1 MALAEPRKRRKN
13 PMHSINLSAQNHW
26 TNDDSKFGQRMLEKF
41 GWSKGSGLG
50 KNKQGIS
57 ENIRVDH
64 KVHPTGLGFIANNVD
79 DWFKAGEEYS
89 RLLSQL
95 TEKFDQYQ
103 ELSESNGDTTSKKS
117 LVQNSLNS
125 KSRVHY
131 HKFTKGKDLTQ
142 YKRDELT
149 CILGKGVKDDG
160 EILNGLNMEEYFKS
174 KKERLKIKTDKH
186 DTSTTVEYDLTN
198 NNDNNMQ
205 EGITVEEE
213 TEAQTKEHEINTTL
227 LKKKKRRAKQLK
239 DTEIV
244 MPIYDDI
251 HVELKK
257 KKKKTKE
264 LICEK
269 IDDVEL
275 LKKKP
280 KKNKLPINEDLDDNM
295 SEGNNNKTLEEN
307 DADEQDS
314 ELVLTHKYQKLVD
327 LLIENSSA
335 GNKYCKDSTSP
346 LFQEKMKEFA
356 DSVTHQ
362 CLTTVG
368 STEIKSSLKKETT
381 TLKPI
386 ILNPDDKNFIKDFE
400 EQKSQALEM
409 ISKRQQLAKY
419 VNEKSMFIAN
429 HGDVLFFGSNINDIK
444 GYGEW

>member
-1 MALAEPRKRRKN
+1 MFF
-13 PMHSINLSAQNHW
+13 S
-26 TNDDSKFGQRMLEKF
+26 
-41 GWSKGSGLG
+41 
-50 KNKQGIS
+50 
-57 ENIRVDH
+57 
-64 KVHPTGLGFIANNVD
+64 
-79 DWFKAGEEYS
+79 
-89 RLLSQL
+89 
-95 TEKFDQYQ
+95 
-103 ELSESNGDTTSKKS
+103 
-117 LVQNSLNS
+117 
-125 KSRVHY
+125 Y

-198 NNDNNMQ
+198 NDNNMQ
-205 EGITVEEE
+205 EGITIEED
-213 TEAQTKEHEINTTL
+213 TELQTKEHEINTTL

-264 LICEK
+264 LICEN

-275 LKKKP
+275 SKKKP

-295 SEGNNNKTLEEN
+295 SEVNNKKTLEEN
-307 DADEQDS
+307 DADKQDS

-368 STEIKSSLKKETT
+368 STEKKETT

>member
-1 MALAEPRKRRKN
+1 MFF
-13 PMHSINLSAQNHW
+13 S
-26 TNDDSKFGQRMLEKF
+26 
-41 GWSKGSGLG
+41 
-50 KNKQGIS
+50 
-57 ENIRVDH
+57 
-64 KVHPTGLGFIANNVD
+64 
-79 DWFKAGEEYS
+79 
-89 RLLSQL
+89 
-95 TEKFDQYQ
+95 
-103 ELSESNGDTTSKKS
+103 
-117 LVQNSLNS
+117 
-125 KSRVHY
+125 Y

-149 CILGKGVKDDG
+149 CILGKGVKDNG
-160 EILNGLNMEEYFKS
+160 ETLNGLNMEEYFKT
-174 KKERLKIKTDKH
+174 KKERLKLKINKH
-186 DTSTTVEYDLTN
+186 DTSTTIEYDLTN

-205 EGITVEEE
+205 EGNTIKEE
-213 TEAQTKEHEINTTL
+213 TETQTKEHEINTAL

-244 MPIYDDI
+244 QPNYDDI

-264 LICEK
+264 FACEN
-269 IDDVEL
+269 IEDVEL
-275 LKKKP
+275 SK
-280 KKNKLPINEDLDDNM
+280 KKNKKNTLPINKDLDDNM
-295 SEGNNNKTLEEN
+295 SEENNNKTLVEK
-307 DADEQDS
+307 DAKEQYS

-346 LFQEKMKEFA
+346 LFQERMKEFA
-356 DSVTHQ
+356 DSVTKQ

-368 STEIKSSLKKETT
+368 STEIKPSSKNET

-400 EQKSQALEM
+400 EQKSQSLEI

>member
-1 MALAEPRKRRKN
+1 
-13 PMHSINLSAQNHW
+13 
-26 TNDDSKFGQRMLEKF
+26 
-41 GWSKGSGLG
+41 
-50 KNKQGIS
+50 
-57 ENIRVDH
+57 
-64 KVHPTGLGFIANNVD
+64 
-79 DWFKAGEEYS
+79 
-89 RLLSQL
+89 
-95 TEKFDQYQ
+95 
-103 ELSESNGDTTSKKS
+103 
-117 LVQNSLNS
+117 
-125 KSRVHY
+125 
-131 HKFTKGKDLTQ
+131 
-142 YKRDELT
+142 
-149 CILGKGVKDDG
+149 
-160 EILNGLNMEEYFKS
+160 MEEYFKS
-174 KKERLKIKTDKH
+174 KKERLKLKTDKH
-186 DTSTTVEYDLTN
+186 DTSTSVEYDLTYN
-198 NNDNNMQ
+198 DDNNMQ
-205 EGITVEEE
+205 EEITVGEE
-213 TEAQTKEHEINTTL
+213 TEAQSKEPEINTTL

-257 KKKKTKE
+257 KKKKMKE

-275 LKKKP
+275 SKKKT
-280 KKNKLPINEDLDDNM
+280 KKNKLPINEDLDNNI
-295 SEGNNNKTLEEN
+295 SEENINKTLEEN
-307 DADEQDS
+307 DANQQNS

-335 GNKYCKDSTSP
+335 GSKYCKDSTSP
-346 LFQEKMKEFA
+346 LFQEKIKEFA

-368 STEIKSSLKKETT
+368 STEINPSSKKETT

>member
-1 MALAEPRKRRKN
+1 
-13 PMHSINLSAQNHW
+13 
-26 TNDDSKFGQRMLEKF
+26 
-41 GWSKGSGLG
+41 
-50 KNKQGIS
+50 
-57 ENIRVDH
+57 
-64 KVHPTGLGFIANNVD
+64 
-79 DWFKAGEEYS
+79 
-89 RLLSQL
+89 
-95 TEKFDQYQ
+95 
-103 ELSESNGDTTSKKS
+103 
-117 LVQNSLNS
+117 
-125 KSRVHY
+125 
-131 HKFTKGKDLTQ
+131 
-142 YKRDELT
+142 LT

-174 KKERLKIKTDKH
+174 KKERLKIKTDQH

-198 NNDNNMQ
+198 NNIQ

-213 TEAQTKEHEINTTL
+213 TEAQTKEHEINTAL
-227 LKKKKRRAKQLK
+227 IKKKKRRAKQLK

-269 IDDVEL
+269 IDDDEL
-275 LKKKP
+275 SKKKT
-280 KKNKLPINEDLDDNM
+280 KKNKLPINEDSDDNM
-295 SEGNNNKTLEEN
+295 SKKNINKTLEEN

-368 STEIKSSLKKETT
+368 STEIKSSSKKETT

-386 ILNPDDKNFIKDFE
+386 ILNPDDKNFVKDFE
-400 EQKSQALEM
+400 EQKSQTLEM

>member
-1 MALAEPRKRRKN
+1 MFGRRRRERDTT
-13 PMHSINLSAQNHW
+13 INLSAQNHW
-26 TNDDSKFGQRMLEKF
+26 TSDDSKFGQRMLEKF

-57 ENIRVDH
+57 ENIKVIH
-64 KVHPTGLGFIANNVD
+64 KVQPTGLGFVANNAD

-103 ELSESNGDTTSKKS
+103 ELSESNGDAASKKS

-125 KSRVHY
+125 RSRVHY

-142 YKRDELT
+142 YKREELT

-160 EILNGLNMEEYFKS
+160 QILDGLNMEEYFKS
-174 KKERLKIKTDKH
+174 KKERLKLQKDKQ
-186 DTSTTVEYDLTN
+186 DTSSIVEVDIID
-198 NNDNNMQ
+198 NNDNMQ
-205 EGITVEEE
+205 EKINVNKE
-213 TEAQTKEHEINTTL
+213 TETQTEEHEINTML

-239 DTEIV
+239 DTELV
-244 MPIYDDI
+244 MPIYDEI
-251 HVELKK
+251 QLKK
-257 KKKKTKE
+257 KKKKMKE
-264 LICEK
+264 LTCEN
-269 IDDVEL
+269 IDDPEKT
-275 LKKKP
+275 KKKT
-280 KKNKLPINEDLDDNM
+280 KKNKLPINEDDK
-295 SEGNNNKTLEEN
+295 SEDKTEENNNPTLEEN
-307 DADEQDS
+307 DADVQES
-314 ELVLTHKYQKLVD
+314 ELVLTQKYQNLVD

-335 GNKYCKDSTSP
+335 GSKYCKDLTSP

-356 DSVTHQ
+356 DSVTRQ
-362 CLTTVG
+362 CSTTVG
-368 STEIKSSLKKETT
+368 STEIKSSSKKETT
-381 TLKPI
+381 TPKPI

-400 EQKSQALEM
+400 EQKSKALES
-409 ISKRQQLAKY
+409 ICKRQQLAKY